1 MSMAVRRKIV
11 VMTLALTVTW
21 TEGCYKASKSPSR
34 SVDRSMMNTQA
45 NLSPSV
51 THLRGGIIGGVAGGH
66 APTFTLSEV
75 SAYAAE
81 SQRFVATKNT
91 LEMIAKENE
100 LQKAWQAV
108 VDYCGTIS
116 CEVLSSNITNKTQDL
131 PSGHIALRV
140 QPDQL
145 KKLLAFVESQGRVA
159 AHSTESEDKTGQVVD
174 TEARIKNLTTFRDN
188 LRAMLSRPSVIV
200 KDAIEIQGQLTEV
213 QSQLDSETA
222 GHKALVSETEK
233 VAVDI
238 SFRVEAPRNNRG
250 GLRQIW
256 NVLRDSGSILAAS
269 TAWLIM
275 AVMTLL
281 PWVVVVGLLVW
292 FTVRRVQ
299 QWRNYSRAVRTEK
312 TKD

>member
-1 MSMAVRRKIV
+1 MRRKLV
-11 VMTLALTVTW
+11 VPTLVLTVTW
-21 TEGCYKASKSPSR
+21 TEGCYKASKSPSQL
-34 SVDRSMMNTQA
+34 VDRSMMNTQSH
-45 NLSPSV
+45 LSPYV
-51 THLRGGIIGGVAGGH
+51 ARLRGGIIGGGGGGH
-66 APTFTLSEV
+66 ASALAISEV

-81 SQRFVATKNT
+81 VQRFVATKHT

-100 LQKAWQAV
+100 LQKSWQAV

-116 CEVLSSNITNKTQDL
+116 CEVLSSNITNKTEQDL

-159 AHSTESEDKTGQVVD
+159 AYSAESEDKTGQVVD

-188 LRAMLSRPSVIV
+188 LRAMLSRPSVTV
-200 KDAIEIQGQLTEV
+200 KDSIEIQGQLTEV

-222 GHKALVSETEK
+222 GRKALANETEK

-238 SFRVEAPRNNRG
+238 TFRVEKPRHDREG
-250 GLRQIW
+250 FRQIW
-256 NVLRDSGSILAAS
+256 NALRDSGSILAES

-281 PWVVVVGLLVW
+281 PWVVVVGPLAW
-292 FTVRRVQ
+292 FAVRWVRR
-299 QWRNYSRAVRTEK
+299 WRNCSRAVRTEK
-312 TKD
+312 ARD

>member
-1 MSMAVRRKIV
+1 
-11 VMTLALTVTW
+11 
-21 TEGCYKASKSPSR
+21 
-34 SVDRSMMNTQA
+34 MMNPQA
-45 NLSPSV
+45 NLSPYV
-51 THLRGGIIGGVAGGH
+51 AHLRGGIIGGVAGGQ
-66 APTFTLSEV
+66 AATFTLREV

-81 SQRFVATKNT
+81 SQRFVATKHT

-100 LQKAWQAV
+100 LQKAWQTV
-108 VDYCGTIS
+108 VDYCGTIP
-116 CEVLSSNITNKTQDL
+116 CEVLSSNITNKTEQDL
-131 PSGHIALRV
+131 PSGHIAVRV

-145 KKLLAFVESQGRVA
+145 KKLLAFLEPQGRVA
-159 AHSTESEDKTGQVVD
+159 THSTESEDKTGLVVD

-188 LRAMLSRPSVIV
+188 LRAMLSRPSVTV
-200 KDAIEIQGQLTEV
+200 KDAIEIQDQLTEV

-222 GHKALVSETEK
+222 GRKALANETQK

-238 SFRVEAPRNNRG
+238 SFRVEAPRSNRG

-256 NVLRDSGSILAAS
+256 NALRDSGSILAES

-281 PWVVVVGLLVW
+281 PWVVVVGPLGW

-299 QWRNYSRAVRTEK
+299 RWRNYSRAVRTEK
-312 TKD
+312 AKD

>member
-1 MSMAVRRKIV
+1 MFAAM
-11 VMTLALTVTW
+11 L
-21 TEGCYKASKSPSR
+21 TEGCFKASKSPSR
-34 SVDRSMMNTQA
+34 SVDRSMMNAQS
-45 NLSPSV
+45 NLSPFV
-51 THLRGGIIGGVAGGH
+51 GHLRGGIIGGVAAGH

-81 SQRFVATKNT
+81 VQRFVATKHT

-100 LQKAWQAV
+100 LQKAWQAAA
-108 VDYCGTIS
+108 DYCGTIP
-116 CEVLSSNITNKTQDL
+116 CEVLSSNITNKTEQDL

-188 LRAMLSRPSVIV
+188 LRAMLSRPSVTV
-200 KDAIEIQGQLTEV
+200 KDSIEIQGQLTEV

-222 GHKALVSETEK
+222 GRKALANETEK

-256 NVLRDSGSILAAS
+256 NALRDSGSILAES

-281 PWVVVVGLLVW
+281 PWIVVVGPLVW
-292 FTVRRVQ
+292 FIVRWIRR
-299 QWRNYSRAVRTEK
+299 WRNYSRAVHTEK
-312 TKD
+312 AKD